1 MYNMK
6 KTTIQIN
13 IDTLERLKSLKNFE
27 RQSYDELLVNLIDNC
42 EEEIMSE
49 EEISEIQNGLEDI
62 KKGRI
67 YPIEFVAKELGII
80 LN

>member
-1 MYNMK
+1 ME

-13 IDTLERLKSLKNFE
+13 IDTLKRLKSLKNFE
-27 RQSYDELLVNLIDNC
+27 RQSYDELLVSLINNY

-62 KKGRI
+62 KRGDV
-67 YPIEFVAKELGII
+67 YSIESVAKELGII